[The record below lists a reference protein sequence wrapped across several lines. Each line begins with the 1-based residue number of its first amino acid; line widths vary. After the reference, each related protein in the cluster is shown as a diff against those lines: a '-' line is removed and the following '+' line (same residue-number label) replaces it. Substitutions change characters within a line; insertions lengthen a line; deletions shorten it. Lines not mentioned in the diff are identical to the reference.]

1 MTEDEIC
8 VLFVIVCFSCGLL
21 SREGGGGGV
30 GLICKFEFRIRIP
43 LKGWVAASNYSERNG
58 DVDLQFLFNAG
69 CFVVSKR
76 RFFSSF
82 SANADQVLILGL
94 HLRIIEHFD
103 FHLTE
108 NLVMV

>member
-1 MTEDEIC
+1 MVPE
-8 VLFVIVCFSCGLL
+8 
-21 SREGGGGGV
+21 
-30 GLICKFEFRIRIP
+30 
-43 LKGWVAASNYSERNG
+43 
-58 DVDLQFLFNAG
+58 
-69 CFVVSKR
+69 R

-108 NLVMV
+108 NLVIV